1 MPVVPPQILHVI
13 EKLDGGDASQ
23 QLALLQRRAAD
34 LPQTICSLA
43 PLGKGAS
50 MTDSLDAAVVTCNK
64 RFSYDVLSVAALARI
79 IRTQRPAVVHTWDE
93 TSARQVSLVRA
104 FSPKFAWVVGGVSL
118 DWIGAPPPPAP
129 TRTLVATR
137 EATRQR
143 HAVGPRSAGG
153 WRVVL
158 PGVETPAVAPAR
170 RAELLSRWQ
179 LTGDEQLIGVVGP
192 LVVEHQVE
200 SLIWAFDMLRIMRP
214 QLRLVVVG
222 DGPLHAHLHRYADR
236 ASTLQHVVFGGAAF
250 DTAEIM
256 PLLDMLWSDFDSH
269 ECPLAVLQAMAAGVP
284 VVARD
289 SAALREVIDDG
300 ESGLLIAHDDRAGRG
315 RATLSLLEQPEVRTR
330 VVAGAL
336 QRVNERFA
344 VARWIDDYRQIYETL
359 ADG

>member
-1 MPVVPPQILHVI
+1 
-13 EKLDGGDASQ
+13 
-23 QLALLQRRAAD
+23 
-34 LPQTICSLA
+34 
-43 PLGKGAS
+43 
-50 MTDSLDAAVVTCNK
+50 
-64 RFSYDVLSVAALARI
+64 
-79 IRTQRPAVVHTWDE
+79 
-93 TSARQVSLVRA
+93 
-104 FSPKFAWVVGGVSL
+104 
-118 DWIGAPPPPAP
+118 
-129 TRTLVATR
+129 
-137 EATRQR
+137 
-143 HAVGPRSAGG
+143 
-153 WRVVL
+153 
-158 PGVETPAVAPAR
+158 
-170 RAELLSRWQ
+170 LLSRWQ